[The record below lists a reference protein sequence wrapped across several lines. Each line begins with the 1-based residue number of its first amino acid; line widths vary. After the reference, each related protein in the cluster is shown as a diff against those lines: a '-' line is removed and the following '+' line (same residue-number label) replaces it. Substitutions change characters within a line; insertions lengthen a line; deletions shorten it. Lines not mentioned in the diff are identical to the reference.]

1 MGVGVGGSLGKQPL
15 VGPCVYGRCCGVWRV
30 VGIEGNNQETRGK
43 GKSVTGSEGER
54 LGESVER
61 ERCEAEGEIKKPN
74 NG

>member
-1 MGVGVGGSLGKQPL
+1 M
-15 VGPCVYGRCCGVWRV
+15 WRV